1 MKSDRHFLI
10 VGGGLS
16 GLCVAYQLWKKGQKT
31 TIIDAGK
38 NHSSVIAAGMINPL
52 VFRRITKSWRVD
64 DFMDYLVPFYRE
76 LEQIIDASF
85 FHSIVIRRM
94 FSNEHER
101 DLWHK
106 KQERED
112 FSPYMTYQTEEDK
125 NFKGAINKFGSGRVR
140 QAHYVEARK
149 FIECFQKWI
158 STKVNVVQETF
169 DYSQLQETTYRD
181 TPYSDIVF
189 CEGFQGKKNPFF
201 KDLPLNQ
208 TKGETLTIKSKS
220 LPENESVNRKCFVLP
235 LGNQQFKIGSTYVWH
250 TNTLNTTEEGKQT
263 LLENLSYLTNEKPTI
278 LKQEAGVR
286 PTTID
291 RRPLVGTH
299 PEHQSYHIFNGLGTK
314 GYMLAPKLSMEFVA
328 FLCGEKKLNNEIDIA
343 RFRINNENS

>member
-1 MKSDRHFLI
+1 MNSSKHFLI
-10 VGGGLS
+10 VGAGLS
-16 GLCVAYQLWKKGQKT
+16 GLTVAYQLWKKGQKVT
-31 TIIDAGK
+31 LLDAGK

-52 VFRRITKSWRVD
+52 VFRRMTKSWRVD
-64 DFMDYLVPFYRE
+64 DFMEYLVPFYRE
-76 LEQIIDASF
+76 LESELGESF

-112 FSPYMTYQTEEDK
+112 FSPYMTYQSDEDK
-125 NFKGAINKFGSGRVR
+125 TFDGAINKFGSGRVN

-149 FIECFQKWI
+149 FIELFQKWF
-158 STKVNVVQETF
+158 SDKVDFIQETF
-169 DYSQLQETTYRD
+169 DFSQLNGTKYQDKE
-181 TPYSDIVF
+181 YSDIIF
-189 CEGFQGKKNPFF
+189 CEGYRGKENPFF
-201 KDLPLNQ
+201 NHLPLNQ
-208 TKGETLTIKSKS
+208 TKGETLVIDSKT

-250 TNTLNTTEEGKQT
+250 TNTLNITEEGKQT
-263 LLENLSYLTNEKPTI
+263 LLENLSYLTEENPTI

-299 PEHQSYHIFNGLGTK
+299 SANQSYHIFNGLGTK
-314 GYMLAPKLSMEFVA
+314 GYMLAPKISLEFVEY
-328 FLCGEKKLNNEIDIA
+328 LCDGKPLDSEIDIA
-343 RFRINNENS
+343 RFSVDKGN